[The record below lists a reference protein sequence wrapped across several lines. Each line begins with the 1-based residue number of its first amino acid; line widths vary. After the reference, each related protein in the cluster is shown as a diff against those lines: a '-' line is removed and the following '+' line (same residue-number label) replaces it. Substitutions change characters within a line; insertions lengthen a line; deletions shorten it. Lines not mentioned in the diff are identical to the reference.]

1 MGVNAFNLYNIA
13 KKYLN
18 DGTID
23 LDTNVI
29 KAYLCKGS
37 SNASTFTLSTLALIT
52 NKVSGG
58 GYKGALRVSAAAVIN
73 QGSAKQYIFD
83 STALVYSA
91 SGANITSI
99 KYLAL
104 AVSGGKAICWCHLS
118 TTTFTVTSGNKLTV
132 TPPATGWFTIT

>member
-1 MGVNAFNLYNIA
+1 MAASAFSIYNIA

-18 DGTID
+18 DGTVD

-29 KAYLCKGS
+29 KGYLAKGS
-37 SNASTFTLSTLALIT
+37 SGASTFTLSTIAGVT
-52 NKVSGG
+52 NPVAGG
-58 GYKGALRVSAAAVIN
+58 GYKGAVRLSAAAVLT

-99 KYLAL
+99 KYLVI
-104 AVSGGKAICWCHLS
+104 AVSGGKAIAWCRLSS
-118 TTTFTVTSGNKLTV
+118 TTFSVTTGNKLTV
-132 TPPATGWFTIT
+132 TPPASGWFTIN